1 MACHLL
7 AIRFSSSTISN
18 FFMTIETTLKELIKQ
33 VSIAQSQIDHLVLE
47 VKKFEKQKAEARE
60 ETEHSLLQL
69 QKLQEEFEQLYLADQ
84 QKQIHFEELK
94 QQVASNAAELEKE
107 KKERATE
114 LEKEKKER
122 AAELEK
128 EKKERAAEEER
139 LRAAEEARVMTLES
153 ELSELK
159 LQLHH
164 MEEEL
169 EHQFLS
175 NQQKKDMLDTYA
187 SQEERF
193 QNILHKILQAQTPAV
208 VSKQQRHLKG
218 SLKKVQPKR
227 NNASMQPKYD

>member
-18 FFMTIETTLKELIKQ
+18 FFMTIETTLQELIKQ
-33 VSIAQSQIDHLVLE
+33 VSIAQAQIDHLVLE

-69 QKLQEEFEQLYLADQ
+69 QTLQEEFEQLYLADQ

-94 QQVASNAAELEKE
+94 QQVTSNAAELEKE
-107 KKERATE
+107 KKERAVE
-114 LEKEKKER
+114 LEIEKKQ
-122 AAELEK
+122 
-128 EKKERAAEEER
+128 RAAEEER
-139 LRAAEEARVMTLES
+139 LRAAEEERVTTLES

-164 MEEEL
+164 MEVEL

-175 NQQKKDMLDTYA
+175 NQQQRDMLDTYA
-187 SQEERF
+187 IQEDRF
-193 QNILHKILQAQTPAV
+193 QHIFHKILQVQTP
-208 VSKQQRHLKG
+208 
-218 SLKKVQPKR
+218 
-227 NNASMQPKYD
+227 

>member
-1 MACHLL
+1 
-7 AIRFSSSTISN
+7 
-18 FFMTIETTLKELIKQ
+18 MTIETTLQELIKQ

-94 QQVASNAAELEKE
+94 QQVTSNAA
-107 KKERATE
+107 E

-128 EKKERAAEEER
+128 EKMERAAELEKEKMERAAEMEKEKNERAAEEER
-139 LRAAEEARVMTLES
+139 VMTLDS

-175 NQQKKDMLDTYA
+175 NQQQRDMLDTYA
-187 SQEERF
+187 IQEERF
-193 QNILHKILQAQTPAV
+193 QHIFNKILQAPTPKV
-208 VSKQQRHLKG
+208 FTKQ
-218 SLKKVQPKR
+218 
-227 NNASMQPKYD
+227 

>member
-18 FFMTIETTLKELIKQ
+18 FFMTIETTLQELIKQ

-94 QQVASNAAELEKE
+94 QQVTSN
-107 KKERATE
+107 
-114 LEKEKKER
+114 

-139 LRAAEEARVMTLES
+139 VMTLDS

-175 NQQKKDMLDTYA
+175 NQQQRDMLDTYA
-187 SQEERF
+187 IQEERF
-193 QNILHKILQAQTPAV
+193 QHIFNKILQAPTPKAS
-208 VSKQQRHLKG
+208 SKQ
-218 SLKKVQPKR
+218 
-227 NNASMQPKYD
+227 

>member
-1 MACHLL
+1 
-7 AIRFSSSTISN
+7 
-18 FFMTIETTLKELIKQ
+18 MTIETTLQELIKQ

-69 QKLQEEFEQLYLADQ
+69 QKLQEEFEKLYLADQ

-94 QQVASNAAELEKE
+94 QQVTSNAA
-107 KKERATE
+107 E

-128 EKKERAAEEER
+128 EKKERAAELEIEKKERAAEEER
-139 LRAAEEARVMTLES
+139 LRAAEEKRVMTLES
-153 ELSELK
+153 DLSELK

-175 NQQKKDMLDTYA
+175 NKQQRDMLDTYA
-187 SQEERF
+187 IQEERF
-193 QNILHKILQAQTPAV
+193 QHIFNKILQAPTPKV
-208 VSKQQRHLKG
+208 FSKQ
-218 SLKKVQPKR
+218 
-227 NNASMQPKYD
+227 

>member
-1 MACHLL
+1 
-7 AIRFSSSTISN
+7 
-18 FFMTIETTLKELIKQ
+18 MTIETTLQELIKQ

-69 QKLQEEFEQLYLADQ
+69 QTLQEEFEQLYLADQ

-94 QQVASNAAELEKE
+94 QQVTSNAALLEI
-107 KKERATE
+107 
-114 LEKEKKER
+114 
-122 AAELEK
+122 

>member
-1 MACHLL
+1 
-7 AIRFSSSTISN
+7 
-18 FFMTIETTLKELIKQ
+18 MTIETTLQELIKQ

-94 QQVASNAAELEKE
+94 QQVTSNAA
-107 KKERATE
+107 E

-128 EKKERAAEEER
+128 EKMERAAELEKEKMERAAELEKEKMERAAEMEKEKNERAAEEER
-139 LRAAEEARVMTLES
+139 VMTLDS

-175 NQQKKDMLDTYA
+175 NQQQRDMLDTYA
-187 SQEERF
+187 IQEERF
-193 QNILHKILQAQTPAV
+193 QHIFNKILQASTPKV
-208 VSKQQRHLKG
+208 SSKQ
-218 SLKKVQPKR
+218 
-227 NNASMQPKYD
+227 

>member
-1 MACHLL
+1 
-7 AIRFSSSTISN
+7 
-18 FFMTIETTLKELIKQ
+18 MTIETTLQELIKQ

-94 QQVASNAAELEKE
+94 QQVTSNAA
-107 KKERATE
+107 E

-128 EKKERAAEEER
+128 EKKERAAELEIEKKERAAEEER
-139 LRAAEEARVMTLES
+139 LRAAEEKRVMTLES
-153 ELSELK
+153 DLSELK

-175 NQQKKDMLDTYA
+175 NKQQRDMLDTYA
-187 SQEERF
+187 IQEERF
-193 QNILHKILQAQTPAV
+193 QHIFNKILQAPTPKV
-208 VSKQQRHLKG
+208 FSKQ
-218 SLKKVQPKR
+218 
-227 NNASMQPKYD
+227 